1 MTDSQ
6 QPQDSMIILRKF
18 LIEYPLYHKLKY
30 TFILRNSNLGQTLLL
45 PSLHMYCQ
53 TCASDQ
59 TFNVYGRSDNRYQI
73 REGVSL
79 LEYQC
84 VSCKDFMQVY
94 ILSFELIGNNIVG
107 ITKVGQ
113 FPPIDIGI
121 DLELKSKLGP
131 YVGLYK
137 KGRICESQ
145 GYGIGAYAYYRRIV
159 ELVIDTLLDDIPN
172 LLSDEGK
179 KEYAIALVK
188 TKSTQV
194 AQEKIALVKDLLPPI
209 LRPNGV
215 NPLSI
220 LHGTLSQGLHTGSDE
235 ECLDSASQI
244 REVLVFL
251 VHQISTVSSA
261 SKSFTES
268 MRKLLERRS
277 K

>member
-1 MTDSQ
+1 
-6 QPQDSMIILRKF
+6 
-18 LIEYPLYHKLKY
+18 
-30 TFILRNSNLGQTLLL
+30 
-45 PSLHMYCQ
+45 MYCQ
-53 TCASDQ
+53 TCASEQ
-59 TFNVYGRSDNRYQI
+59 TFNVYGRSDNRRQI
-73 REGVSL
+73 IEGVSL

-84 VSCKDFMQVY
+84 VSCKDFKQVY
-94 ILSFELIGNNIVG
+94 ILSFELIENNMVG

-113 FPPIDIGI
+113 FPPIDIAI
-121 DLELKSKLGP
+121 DLELRSKLGP
-131 YVGLYK
+131 YVELYK

-159 ELVIDTLLDDIPN
+159 ELVIDTLLDDVPN
-172 LLSDEGK
+172 LLSDEEK

-220 LHGTLSQGLHTGSDE
+220 LHGILSQGLHTGSDE

-251 VHQISTVSSA
+251 VHQISTASSA
-261 SKSFTES
+261 SKNFTES